1 MLPEFRTFCF
11 RLQSLLASEEGQ
23 DLIEYALI
31 ACLLSLASMTFIG
44 DAGQSLK
51 TMYTHISSVLASSA
65 A

>member
-23 DLIEYALI
+23 DLIEYALL

-44 DAGQSLK
+44 DAGKSLV
-51 TMYTHISSVLASSA
+51 TMFTHVSSVLASSA

>member
-1 MLPEFRTFCF
+1 MLQKFRTFRF

-23 DLIEYALI
+23 DLIEYALV

-44 DAGQSLK
+44 GAGQSVK
-51 TMYTHISSVLASSA
+51 TMFTHISSVLSSSA